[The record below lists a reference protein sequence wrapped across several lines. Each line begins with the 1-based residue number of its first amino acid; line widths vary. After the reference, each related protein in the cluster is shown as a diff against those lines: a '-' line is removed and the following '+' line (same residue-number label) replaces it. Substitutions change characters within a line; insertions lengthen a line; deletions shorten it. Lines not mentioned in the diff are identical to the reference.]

1 MTIFEELV
9 KKWSSSSISFIKN
22 IVDNDTKEFFLTLF
36 TIKIEGKGTII
47 VCKDFIEIYF
57 FIDDKMISCYFDLD
71 YNFFNIDSVLE
82 LIMNDID
89 IKNPSFRD
97 IILVKSRENKIN
109 YIIYNNNSVE

>member
-22 IVDNDTKEFFLTLF
+22 IVDNDTNQFFLPLF
-36 TIKIEGKGTII
+36 SIKIENKGTII

-57 FIDDKMISCYFDLD
+57 FIDDEMRSCYFNLD

-89 IKNPSFRD
+89 IENPSFRY

-109 YIIYNNNSVE
+109 YIIYNNNSGE